1 MPDARSDAESALN
14 AHERSIDALHQRLA
28 AMPGCNKER
37 LAGAVERYKA
47 AHQAFHDDA
56 LGCVGQ

>member
-1 MPDARSDAESALN
+1 MPDARAEAESALN
-14 AHERSIDALHQRLA
+14 AHGRSIEALHQRLA

-37 LAGAVERYKA
+37 LAVAVDRYKA
-47 AHQAFHDDA
+47 AHQTFHDDA